1 MSHIKDIYNYR
12 ESVTAHKKNQYV
24 YLIIIFNI
32 YLLINK
38 YQRQLKNNIIEF
50 KLIELYLC
58 RFIKNCLIKIT

>member
-38 YQRQLKNNIIEF
+38 YQRQLKII
-50 KLIELYLC
+50 LLNL
-58 RFIKNCLIKIT
+58 N

>member
-12 ESVTAHKKNQYV
+12 ESVTTHKKNQYV

-38 YQRQLKNNIIEF
+38 YQRQLKII
-50 KLIELYLC
+50 LLNL
-58 RFIKNCLIKIT
+58 N

>member
-24 YLIIIFNI
+24 YLII

-38 YQRQLKNNIIEF
+38 YQRQLKII
-50 KLIELYLC
+50 LLNL
-58 RFIKNCLIKIT
+58 N